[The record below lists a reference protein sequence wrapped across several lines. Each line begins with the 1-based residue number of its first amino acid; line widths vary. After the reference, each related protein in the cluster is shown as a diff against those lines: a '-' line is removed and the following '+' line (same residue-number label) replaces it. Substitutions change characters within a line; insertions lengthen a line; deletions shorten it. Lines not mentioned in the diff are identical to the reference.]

1 MIADDYTSE
10 SARHQMVEDQLR
22 RRGIRDD
29 RVLRVMSEIPR
40 ERFVPKDLAP
50 VAYEDR
56 ALDIGL
62 GQTISQPYI
71 VAYMTEQLQLQPTH
85 RVLEIGTGSGYQT
98 AVLASLCK
106 AVYSVESLPE
116 LSEKTQVTLH
126 QLGHN
131 NVAYAI
137 RDGTLGWPEH
147 APYERIIVTAGAPD
161 IPGPLLD
168 QVQAGGKMILP
179 IGNHKAQQLV
189 LIEKKDSRFVEFP
202 LIGCRFVKLIG
213 QRGWKAP

>member
-10 SARHQMVEDQLR
+10 PARRQMIEQQLR
-22 RRGIRDD
+22 RRGIGDD

-40 ERFVPKDLAP
+40 ERFVPKDLAHA
-50 VAYEDR
+50 AYEDR
-56 ALDIGL
+56 ALNIGL

-71 VAYMTEQLQLQPTH
+71 VAYMTEQLQLRPTH

-98 AVLASLCK
+98 AVLASLCETI
-106 AVYSVESLPE
+106 YSVECLPE
-116 LSEKTQVTLH
+116 LSEKTQITLH
-126 QLGHN
+126 QLGLS
-131 NVAYAI
+131 NVTYAI

-161 IPGPLLD
+161 IPAPLVD
-168 QVQAGGKMILP
+168 QLQVGAKMILP

-189 LIEKKDSRFVEFP
+189 LIEKKANRFVEFP

-213 QRGWKAP
+213 QRGWQAP

>member
-1 MIADDYTSE
+1 MIARDYTSE
-10 SARHQMVEDQLR
+10 SARRQMIEDQLR
-22 RRGIRDD
+22 RRGIGDD

-40 ERFVPKDLAP
+40 ERFVPKELARM
-50 VAYEDR
+50 AYDDR
-56 ALDIGL
+56 ALEIGL

-85 RVLEIGTGSGYQT
+85 RILEIGTGSGYQT
-98 AVLASLCK
+98 AVLASLCET
-106 AVYSVESLPE
+106 VYSVECLPE
-116 LSEKTQVTLH
+116 LSEKTQVRLH
-126 QLGHN
+126 QLGLTN
-131 NVAYAI
+131 IRYAI

-168 QVQAGGKMILP
+168 QVQVGGKMILP

-189 LIEKKDSRFVEFP
+189 LIEKKDNRFVEFP

>member
-1 MIADDYTSE
+1 MI
-10 SARHQMVEDQLR
+10 EDQLR
-22 RRGIRDD
+22 RRGIGDD

-40 ERFVPKDLAP
+40 ERFVPKELARM
-50 VAYEDR
+50 AYDDR
-56 ALDIGL
+56 ALEIGL

-85 RVLEIGTGSGYQT
+85 RILEIGTGSGYQT
-98 AVLASLCK
+98 AVLASLCET
-106 AVYSVESLPE
+106 VYSVECLPE
-116 LSEKTQVTLH
+116 LSEKTQVTLR
-126 QLGHN
+126 QLGLT
-131 NVAYAI
+131 NVTYAI

-168 QVQAGGKMILP
+168 QVQVGGKMILP

-189 LIEKKDSRFVEFP
+189 LIEKKDNRFVEFP

>member
-1 MIADDYTSE
+1 MIADDYTAE
-10 SARHQMVEDQLR
+10 SARRQMIEDQLR
-22 RRGIRDD
+22 RRGIGDD
-29 RVLRVMSEIPR
+29 RVLRAMCEIPR
-40 ERFVPKDLAP
+40 ERFVPKDVAHM
-50 VAYEDR
+50 AYEDR

-71 VAYMTEQLQLQPTH
+71 VAYMTEQLQVRPTH

-98 AVLASLCK
+98 AVLASLCET
-106 AVYSVESLPE
+106 VYSVECLPE

-126 QLGHN
+126 HLGLHN
-131 NVAYAI
+131 VVYAI

-168 QVQAGGKMILP
+168 QVQVGGKMILP

-189 LIEKKDSRFVEFP
+189 LIEKKENRFVEFP

>member
-1 MIADDYTSE
+1 MIANDYTSE
-10 SARHQMVEDQLR
+10 SARHQMIEDQLR
-22 RRGIRDD
+22 RRSIRDD

-40 ERFVPKDLAP
+40 ERFVPKELAGM
-50 VAYEDR
+50 AYEDR
-56 ALDIGL
+56 ALNIGL

-71 VAYMTEQLQLQPTH
+71 VAYMTEQLQIQPTH

-98 AVLASLCK
+98 AVLASLCET
-106 AVYSVESLPE
+106 VYSVECLPE

-126 QLGHN
+126 QLGLN

-147 APYERIIVTAGAPD
+147 APYQRIIVTAGAPN

-168 QVQAGGKMILP
+168 QVQIGGKMILP

-189 LIEKKDSRFVEFP
+189 LIEKKDNRFVEFP
-202 LIGCRFVKLIG
+202 LIGCRFVRLIG
-213 QRGWKAP
+213 QHGWKAP